1 MVCKAIRFFIFSY
14 IVIFG
19 GLLILM
25 NVAMFRMHRKFFK
38 EYLQVTVLGAI
49 RKEENLLNSSFLQPM
64 SYSVRKF
71 LVNVLFLAS
80 ISMLVLII
88 IPIITFTWRIYS
100 LMLLVLII

>member
-1 MVCKAIRFFIFSY
+1 MDKLLSYFYAIYDFYASIVEYTLSVGDVVEKQHIHLWYVKPSAFFIFSY

-49 RKEENLLNSSFLQPM
+49 RKEENLLNSIFLQPM
-64 SYSVRKF
+64 S
-71 LVNVLFLAS
+71 
-80 ISMLVLII
+80 
-88 IPIITFTWRIYS
+88 
-100 LMLLVLII
+100 